1 MNLSEL
7 NDIRRRRGLP
17 EITEAAGP
25 EAIYNAFAHG
35 KPIPLTEMPGGGPS
49 RVQGM
54 IRSGVPFLTIRAF
67 RPQFSPIENRQRN
80 ARMLHDFR
88 QHGLGGL
95 RMIGA
100 WVEPGTGEKSMEESF
115 FIPLSGHAN
124 LDPSEFIEVGIALTH
139 KYEQSG
145 LVYGDGDDIWLY
157 DRQSTRITKIG
168 TRASFTVADLEGSFR
183 IIKGRKFVF
192 ESYIS
197 ADTWVSGVILTA
209 AGLSPI
215 IEKKGTSTRK
225 Q

>member
-7 NDIRRRRGLP
+7 NDLRRRRGLSV
-17 EITEAAGP
+17 ITEASGP
-25 EAIYNAFAHG
+25 EAIYNAFSHG
-35 KPIPLTEMPGGGPS
+35 KHILLTEMPGGGPS

-54 IRSGVPFLTIRAF
+54 IRSGIPFLTLRAF
-67 RPQFSPIENRQRN
+67 RTQYRLVENRQRN
-80 ARMLHDFR
+80 ARMLNDFR

-95 RMIGA
+95 RLIGA

-115 FIPLSGHAN
+115 FIPLRNGSG
-124 LDPSEFIEVGIALTH
+124 LDPSEFIELGIAMTH

-157 DRQSTRITKIG
+157 ERQSTRITKIG
-168 TRASFTVADLEGSFR
+168 SRAAFTVADLEGSFR

-197 ADTWVSGVILTA
+197 ADTWISGVILTA
-209 AGLSPI
+209 AGLSP
-215 IEKKGTSTRK
+215 K
-225 Q
+225 